1 MSTYTYGLACTPY
14 TSTQTP
20 VMMTVQIEIKA
31 KKQNILTCRQNL
43 NTRKHNFLTLNR
55 GLIHN
60 TAFLSYI
67 GIQTSALTAA
77 GGMCY
82 QNIFA

>member
-1 MSTYTYGLACTPY
+1 MPPY

-20 VMMTVQIEIKA
+20 VMMTVQIEMKT

-43 NTRKHNFLTLNR
+43 NTQAQLFEIGNR
-55 GLIHN
+55 ELIQN
-60 TAFLSYI
+60 AAFLSYI

-77 GGMCY
+77 RGMLCY
-82 QNIFA
+82 VLD